1 MSVTQNNNTNT
12 TSSEHNNLEKPN
24 SDTTSLVEKV
34 FEGALWNSR
43 FIVLFAVVASLLT
56 AMAMFYIAT
65 VDAWYLIVHLVE
77 YASPALDNAARNAM
91 RAETVTHVVE
101 IIDGYLLATV
111 LLIFALGLYEL
122 FISKIDVAM
131 FSKTASNVLIINS
144 LDDLKGRLAKVI
156 LMILIVRFFE
166 YAIDITIDNALNLL
180 YLAAGIALIGLA
192 LYLSHEGEKTDAG
205 KKGHSAN
212 H

>member
-1 MSVTQNNNTNT
+1 MSTAHNNN
-12 TSSEHNNLEKPN
+12 SDNNQSVNPDGASVAEKI
-24 SDTTSLVEKV
+24 

-56 AMAMFYIAT
+56 AIAMFYIAT
-65 VDAWYLIVHLVE
+65 VDAWYMLAHLLD
-77 YASPALDNAARNAM
+77 YASPTLDTTARNTM

-111 LLIFALGLYEL
+111 LLIFSLGLYEL
-122 FISKIDVAM
+122 FISKIDVAV

-166 YAIDITIDNALNLL
+166 YAIDINIDSALNLL

-192 LYLSHEGEKTDAG
+192 LYLSHESDKPDSG
-205 KKGHSAN
+205 KKAQHSQ